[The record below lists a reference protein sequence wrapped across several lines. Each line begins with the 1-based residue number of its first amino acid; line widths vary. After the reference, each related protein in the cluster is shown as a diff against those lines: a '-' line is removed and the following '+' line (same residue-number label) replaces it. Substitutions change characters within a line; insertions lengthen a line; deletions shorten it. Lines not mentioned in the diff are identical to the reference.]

1 MKEGIYQHYRKEEQA
16 FIDYVLEQMAYAAS
30 RYCPVTSYFVTPR
43 EALIAQQLANGQD
56 EVQLACQGGLPGAER
71 QRLVF
76 YPQYYDLE
84 TSDFQIQALKI
95 HFPQKFANIRHGSIL
110 GSLLGAGLE
119 RNRIGDIITD
129 GQDCQVLVD
138 AKIAPYVC
146 QNVTKMGNVGV
157 RLENIEPEQVLTPQ
171 VLWEDQTVITTS
183 LRLDTMLSKVY
194 NFSRQRAKEAVL
206 GGLVKVNYL
215 EINRP
220 DFELEAGDF
229 VSLRKFGRFQI
240 DAEEGLTRKD
250 NIRLKVKVLVV

>member
-1 MKEGIYQHYRKEEQA
+1 M
-16 FIDYVLEQMAYAAS
+16 
-30 RYCPVTSYFVTPR
+30 
-43 EALIAQQLANGQD
+43 
-56 EVQLACQGGLPGAER
+56 
-71 QRLVF
+71 
-76 YPQYYDLE
+76 
-84 TSDFQIQALKI
+84 
-95 HFPQKFANIRHGSIL
+95 
-110 GSLLGAGLE
+110 
-119 RNRIGDIITD
+119 
-129 GQDCQVLVD
+129 LVD

-157 RLENIEPEQVLTPQ
+157 RLENIEPDQVLTPQ